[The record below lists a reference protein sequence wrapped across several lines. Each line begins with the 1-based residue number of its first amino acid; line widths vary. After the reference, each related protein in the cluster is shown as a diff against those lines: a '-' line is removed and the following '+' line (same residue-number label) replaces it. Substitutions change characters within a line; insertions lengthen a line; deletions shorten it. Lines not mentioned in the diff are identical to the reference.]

1 MKRQST
7 LSSTIVYTV
16 LIAYSVV
23 IALPLVWMVT
33 SSLKTT
39 RELFSSPFSPPV
51 NPQWGNFIEAWNSG
65 IARYLFNSLAITVI
79 SVVLI
84 VIVSGMA
91 AYALAR
97 MQFPG
102 RIPLYLLLIAGFAI
116 PVHTTLVPLYRLLNN
131 TDLLNTY
138 AGVIGPYVAFGIP
151 FSVLLM
157 FAFFVQFPS
166 EIEDAARID
175 GCSTWQM
182 IFRVVLPLSLPSM
195 ASVALFQTVLLWN
208 EFSLAIIVLN
218 DDALRTIPL
227 GLSQFQGQWTT
238 AWPLLL
244 SALTLASVPMLIIFV
259 LMQKQFINT
268 LSGFSK

>member
-1 MKRQST
+1 MKNRLT
-7 LSSTIVYTV
+7 LSTTVIYIV
-16 LIAYSVV
+16 LIAYSIF
-23 IALPLVWMVT
+23 IALPMVWMLS

-39 RELFSSPFSPPV
+39 RELFSSPFSLPS
-51 NPQWGNFIEAWNSG
+51 NPQWDNFIEAWNSG
-65 IARYLFNSLAITVI
+65 ISQYLLNSLIITGV
-79 SVVLI
+79 SVALI
-84 VIVSGMA
+84 VLVSGMA

-97 MQFPG
+97 MDFPG

-116 PVHTTLVPLYRLLNN
+116 PVHTTLVPLYRLLNS

-175 GCSTWQM
+175 GCNTWQM
-182 IFRVVLPLSLPSM
+182 ISRVVLPLSLPSM
-195 ASVALFQTVLLWN
+195 ASVAIFQAVLLWN

-244 SALTLASVPMLIIFV
+244 AALTLASIPMLIIFI
-259 LMQKQFINT
+259 LLQKQFINT